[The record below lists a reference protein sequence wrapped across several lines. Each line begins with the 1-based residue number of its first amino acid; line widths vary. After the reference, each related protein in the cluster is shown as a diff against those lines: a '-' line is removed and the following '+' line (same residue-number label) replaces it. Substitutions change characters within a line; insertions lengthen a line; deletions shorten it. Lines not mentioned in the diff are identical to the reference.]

1 MDGAKSTD
9 GSVSTICPIA
19 IIGGG
24 LAGLA
29 TAHALAAFG
38 FETEV
43 FERAPTLGEIGAGI
57 NTSPQAVKALS
68 AIGLGERLAAVGNV
82 LPGFVTRDMHTGEQL
97 ERYDRSVDL
106 ARYGAPHYSFH
117 RADLMQALSSGLDPA
132 RLHLNHRLVA
142 LDERG
147 ATVRLTFAN
156 GAARE
161 AALVIGAD
169 GIHSVVRHALYGDD
183 HPTYTG
189 QMVWRALLK
198 GSDVPS
204 SVLEPTGRVQ
214 WLSGGRHFW
223 AYYLRGREVVNI
235 VTQEDTDKWVE
246 EGWSIPGDPA
256 EMRLSFPNPE
266 PTLKALL
273 DVVTECSK
281 WGLFTRPLSDKWGR
295 GRIQLIG
302 DAVHAMLPNA
312 GQGACQAFEDAYIL
326 ARWLD
331 AQRDD
336 PEAAFANF
344 RRIRIPRV
352 HGVQQRSFANARLKH
367 MHDRAAQKAILE
379 KEITAGR
386 GSEQSMDWIIGY
398 DPVASW
404 DKPSVVP
411 VIA

>member
-1 MDGAKSTD
+1 VSST
-9 GSVSTICPIA
+9 CPIA

-38 FETEV
+38 LDADI

-57 NTSPQAVKALS
+57 NISPQAVKALS
-68 AIGLGERLAAVGNV
+68 AIGLGDRLAAVGNV

-97 ERYDRSVDL
+97 EYYDRSIDR

-117 RADLMQALSSGLDPA
+117 RADLMQALASGIDPA
-132 RLHLNHRLVA
+132 RLHLSHRLVA
-142 LDERG
+142 IEER
-147 ATVRLTFAN
+147 ADDVSLTFAD
-156 GAARE
+156 GSTRA

-169 GIHSVVRHALYGDD
+169 GIHSVVRRALYGDD
-183 HPTYTG
+183 NPTYTG

-214 WLSGGRHFW
+214 WLSPGRHFW

-246 EGWSIPGDPA
+246 EGWSIPGDPD

-281 WGLFTRPLSDKWGR
+281 WGLFTRPLTGKWGR

-302 DAVHAMLPNA
+302 DAAHAMLPNA
-312 GQGACQAFEDAYIL
+312 GQGAGSSFEDAYIL

-331 AQRDD
+331 ARRDD
-336 PEAAFANF
+336 PQDAFANF

-352 HGVQQRSFANARLKH
+352 HGVQRRSFANARIKH
-367 MHDRAAQKAILE
+367 MHDRTAQKAILE
-379 KEITAGR
+379 KDAATGR
-386 GSEQSMDWIIGY
+386 GSEMSMDWINGY
-398 DPVASW
+398 DPVDGW
-404 DKPSVVP
+404 NKPPVVP
-411 VIA
+411 EIA